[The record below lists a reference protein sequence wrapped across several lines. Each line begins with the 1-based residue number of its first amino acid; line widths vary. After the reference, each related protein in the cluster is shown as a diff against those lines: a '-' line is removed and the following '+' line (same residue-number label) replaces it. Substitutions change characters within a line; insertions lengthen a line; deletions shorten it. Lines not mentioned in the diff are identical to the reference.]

1 MIQKKRW
8 LTGVLAAV
16 LAFVMLSSV
25 VYCSV
30 CHHLRADG
38 TFDALPSTKDCAVC
52 HYITACEHLLKSFG
66 MASAAAVIPLAVT
79 SIMHRVILLCSEFVC
94 TFTLVSL
101 KVKLSN

>member
-25 VYCSV
+25 VYIAVQSNHDCT
-30 CHHLRADG
+30 G
-38 TFDALPSTKDCAVC
+38 KDCAVC
-52 HYITACEHLLKSFG
+52 HHITACEHLLKSFG
-66 MASAAAVIPLAVT
+66 MASAAEVIPLAVT
-79 SIMHRVILLCSEFVC
+79 RIMHRVILLCSEFVC

>member
-25 VYCSV
+25 VYIAVQSNHDCT
-30 CHHLRADG
+30 G
-38 TFDALPSTKDCAVC
+38 KDCAVC
-52 HYITACEHLLKSFG
+52 HHITACEH
-66 MASAAAVIPLAVT
+66 AAVIPLAVT
-79 SIMHRVILLCSEFVC
+79 RIMHRVILLCSEFVC

-101 KVKLSN
+101 KVKLSD